1 MPLRRI
7 AINHC
12 MRNTRRAV
20 ALATF
25 AQCARAMSS
34 SALSGRGMKAAGYVG
49 TASKSMA
56 MRDEGRD
63 LITLAVAQNALMDD
77 LLLPKVAQAAARASA
92 RVRYAPSWLGL
103 PELRAGVARL
113 YSSHVLRDNLVTA
126 DEVAITSSATSA
138 IDALLFAV
146 LEKGDAVL
154 TVAPFY
160 GSYTRD
166 VEARAECVLVPVP
179 GATDGVPTVESLE
192 EHFQWREP
200 RPKALL
206 VASPH
211 NPCGSVLGAQTLKD
225 MVSWTRLR
233 NVQLIVDEVFALST
247 FEPGAFTSVLDVLD
261 AAEDNAHVHVV
272 YSASKDLALSGYRVG
287 ALITKNPAVLDSFK
301 CLSIFCNAA
310 TLPQAVVAELLDDDA
325 WLGDAWIPEL
335 RSRLK
340 ASWRHAKKHC
350 DAHALRRLGSD
361 PEAGHFCLLDLR
373 GVAEGPALNA
383 ALEKAGV
390 VLTPGPLMG
399 APHGI
404 FRLCHAAEP
413 DARVAE
419 AVARIAGVVNA
430 APPLPEPPAGNTPTC
445 KAPAPGC
452 AQS

>member
-1 MPLRRI
+1 
-7 AINHC
+7 

-49 TASKSMA
+49 TASKSMSL
-56 MRDEGRD
+56 RDEGRD

-77 LLLPKVAQAAARASA
+77 LLLPKVAQAAVRASA

-113 YSSHVLRDNLVTA
+113 YSFARARDNLVTA
-126 DEVAITSSATSA
+126 GEVAITSSATSA

-160 GSYTRD
+160 GLYQG
-166 VEARAECVLVPVP
+166 VEARCVL
-179 GATDGVPTVESLE
+179 
-192 EHFQWREP
+192 
-200 RPKALL
+200 
-206 VASPH
+206 
-211 NPCGSVLGAQTLKD
+211 
-225 MVSWTRLR
+225 
-233 NVQLIVDEVFALST
+233 LIVDEVFALST

-325 WLGDAWIPEL
+325 WLATRGSRA
-335 RSRLK
+335 RSRSRRPG
-340 ASWRHAKKHC
+340 ATRRSTATP
-350 DAHALRRLGSD
+350 ALRRLGSD
-361 PEAGHFCLLDLR
+361 PRRAALPAGPPR
-373 GVAEGPALNA
+373 RRRGPALNA

-390 VLTPGPLMG
+390 VSRRARSWARP
-399 APHGI
+399 GI

-413 DARVAE
+413 DARVAG
-419 AVARIAGVVNA
+419 RRPHRGRRQRRA
-430 APPLPEPPAGNTPTC
+430 APPGAPAGNTPTC

>member
-1 MPLRRI
+1 MCI
-7 AINHC
+7 
-12 MRNTRRAV
+12 
-20 ALATF
+20 
-25 AQCARAMSS
+25 
-34 SALSGRGMKAAGYVG
+34 
-49 TASKSMA
+49 
-56 MRDEGRD
+56 RDR
-63 LITLAVAQNALMDD
+63 
-77 LLLPKVAQAAARASA
+77 
-92 RVRYAPSWLGL
+92 
-103 PELRAGVARL
+103 
-113 YSSHVLRDNLVTA
+113 
-126 DEVAITSSATSA
+126 A

-325 WLGDAWIPEL
+325 WPVDSLVGSSSGRAPSPRQRSLWAAFSFSKRFRRRRALANL
-335 RSRLK
+335 RGRC
-340 ASWRHAKKHC
+340 C
-350 DAHALRRLGSD
+350 DATLS
-361 PEAGHFCLLDLR
+361 
-373 GVAEGPALNA
+373 N
-383 ALEKAGV
+383 
-390 VLTPGPLMG
+390 
-399 APHGI
+399 
-404 FRLCHAAEP
+404 
-413 DARVAE
+413 
-419 AVARIAGVVNA
+419 
-430 APPLPEPPAGNTPTC
+430 
-445 KAPAPGC
+445 
-452 AQS
+452 